1 MVKKPLEEIDLEG
14 EGATFETADPLKS
27 EPSEVVLLAEDRE
40 VDDVQGLGNVELDR
54 SGRG

>member
-1 MVKKPLEEIDLEG
+1 MKKPQEEIDLIEEG
-14 EGATFETADPLKS
+14 VTFETADPLKS

-40 VDDVQGLGNVELDR
+40 VDDVQGLGKAELDR

>member
-1 MVKKPLEEIDLEG
+1 MKKPQEEIEDV
-14 EGATFETADPLKS
+14 TFETADPLKS

-40 VDDVQGLGNVELDR
+40 VDDVNGLGKAELDR

>member
-1 MVKKPLEEIDLEG
+1 MKKPQEQIDLEG
-14 EGATFETADPLKS
+14 EGVTYELADPLKS

-40 VDDVQGLGNVELDR
+40 VDDVQGLGKAELDR

>member
-1 MVKKPLEEIDLEG
+1 MKKPQEEIDLEG
-14 EGATFETADPLKS
+14 EGVTYELADPLKS

-40 VDDVQGLGNVELDR
+40 VDDVHGIGKAELDR